1 MTQNKSTKEEWG
13 SRLGFIFAALGMA
26 VGTGNIWRFPRVAGT
41 NHGGAF
47 LIAYIICN
55 LIWVVPLFMTE
66 MAIGRATKMGP
77 IGAMRDFYGK
87 NKTWMGGFVVWIC
100 AAITFYYSVIF
111 GYAIRYFVYA
121 LTGTMKPGF
130 DSEAL
135 WNTFRSNPFEMSL
148 FHLIAVILT
157 VFVIYRG
164 VQGGLEKLGKIAI
177 PALFVSMILAA
188 VWALTKPGAIEGLRF
203 LFVPDFKYLA
213 NSKVWL
219 NALTQAAWSSGAGW
233 GMMLTYANY
242 LKKKDDIAA
251 SSLMISFGDM
261 CGALTAA
268 IAVLP
273 AVFALSATSGE
284 DLAALG
290 SGNYGLTFIYLSKL
304 FYTMPGGSII
314 AIFFF
319 LALSLAAYTSI
330 VPQTEAVVRSFI
342 NWGWDRKKATIFVG
356 AIIFIAGL
364 PSAIWPAFNA
374 NQDWVWGIGLL
385 ICGVFFAMAVYKFG
399 VDRFRT
405 ELVNYGAAVYVGKWY
420 NYAIMAFPVLLTI
433 VVGWWLIQSMSWYPD
448 NWWNP
453 FLAESTGTVILQN
466 VLAMVILWAFNN
478 KMAENIKQPSLM
490 SEGKFLE

>member
-1 MTQNKSTKEEWG
+1 
-13 SRLGFIFAALGMA
+13 
-26 VGTGNIWRFPRVAGT
+26 
-41 NHGGAF
+41 
-47 LIAYIICN
+47 
-55 LIWVVPLFMTE
+55 
-66 MAIGRATKMGP
+66 
-77 IGAMRDFYGK
+77 
-87 NKTWMGGFVVWIC
+87 
-100 AAITFYYSVIF
+100 
-111 GYAIRYFVYA
+111 
-121 LTGTMKPGF
+121 
-130 DSEAL
+130 
-135 WNTFRSNPFEMSL
+135 
-148 FHLIAVILT
+148 
-157 VFVIYRG
+157 
-164 VQGGLEKLGKIAI
+164 
-177 PALFVSMILAA
+177 LFVSMILAA

-251 SSLMISFGDM
+251 SSLMIAFGDM

-273 AVFALSATSGE
+273 AVFALSATSE
-284 DLAALG
+284 DALVALG

-356 AIIFIAGL
+356 IIIFVAGL

-420 NYAIMAFPVLLTI
+420 NYTIMAFPVLLTI

-466 VLAMVILWAFNN
+466 VLAMVILWALNN